1 MPNGNRASNI
11 VASFVIVA
19 IVAVIVISAIAV
31 VAAAATDTII
41 ICLKTSTQN
50 RALYPLALTQCPVS
64 SFVQ

>member
-11 VASFVIVA
+11 VASLVIVA

-31 VAAAATDTII
+31 VAAADTII

-64 SFVQ
+64 